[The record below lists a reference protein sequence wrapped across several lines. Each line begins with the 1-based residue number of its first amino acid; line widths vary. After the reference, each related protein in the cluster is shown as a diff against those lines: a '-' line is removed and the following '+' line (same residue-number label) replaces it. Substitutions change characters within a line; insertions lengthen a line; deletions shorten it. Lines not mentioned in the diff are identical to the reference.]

1 MNELDGTVKRHHLEN
16 KMRNPKGAQ
25 NTLTRVILAG
35 SPSTDPGDVLLRY
48 EATTGQI
55 LTADRESYNYLMLDF
70 PTVNL
75 FSSEV
80 AVTPWSW
87 TSGSTREVI
96 LAVVAAVTANRIER
110 HVLAVRVNGRD
121 VASSHYM
128 GSSGEITLVV
138 DLNITAGDVVTV
150 EYRGYNPL
158 GCPHAM
164 TIDAAEIV
172 VSAR

>member
-25 NTLTRVILAG
+25 NTLTRVTIN
-35 SPSTDPGDVLLRY
+35 STTSSDPGAVLLRY
-48 EATTGQI
+48 EATTGQT
-55 LTADRESYNYLMLDF
+55 LTAERESYNYVALDF
-70 PTVNL
+70 PTANL
-75 FSSEV
+75 FNGEV

-87 TSGSTREVI
+87 TSGTTREV
-96 LAVVAAVTANRIER
+96 VVAVAVAVTANRMER

-121 VASSHYM
+121 VASSHYI
-128 GSSGEITLVV
+128 GDSGTMTLVI
-138 DLNITAGDVVTV
+138 DLNVTAGDVVTV

-158 GCPHAM
+158 GCPHSM
-164 TIDAAEIV
+164 SVDTAEIV